1 MLCIVF
7 YLNLRL
13 KYIVKYLFYFFV
25 NIRYPWISVDIKK
38 LCGYLHNGYPTI
50 WIWIQSEYLSSG

>member
-13 KYIVKYLFYFFV
+13 KYIVKYLFLFV
-25 NIRYPWISVDIKK
+25 CKYPWYPWISMDIK
-38 LCGYLHNGYPTI
+38 
-50 WIWIQSEYLSSG
+50 

>member
-13 KYIVKYLFYFFV
+13 KYVVKYFKLFFL
-25 NIRYPWISVDIKK
+25 NTRRYPWILKKYVSSRITDIRMDMKMGIG
-38 LCGYLHNGYPTI
+38 GYLP
-50 WIWIQSEYLSSG
+50 SE